1 MPIGLSFIGRG
12 HFHSHSLRRSCVT
25 GITSSMNKG
34 SRINYGLGIDT
45 GGTYTDAAIVDLQ
58 TIEVLARSKSR
69 TTHHDLSIGLGESVD
84 RVLDGLGDKDF
95 VPSLVGVSTT
105 LATNSVLERKGGRV
119 GLIGLG
125 WRPEEGQEFGAKQQ
139 CFLSGGHDV
148 RGRIQDPLDLEGA
161 RAAIDEMA
169 KCVDSIVVSGL
180 FSVFN
185 HLHEVE
191 VKRLIRDR
199 YDIPVVMGHELTG
212 ELGIY
217 ERTVTAVLNAGLIPV
232 LNDFLRKVQEI
243 MVRRGIK
250 APIMVFKGDGTLM
263 NLKAARERPVDTILS
278 GPAASAMGGKLL
290 SGQQDC
296 IVVDIGG
303 TSTDIA
309 VIEGGR
315 SRISAAGAIVG
326 SWPTRVEAVNVWT
339 VALGGDSEIRPSKKG
354 LKIGPQRVTP
364 LCFAKEKFPR
374 LVERMRELGEARFLS
389 ATPRDF
395 DHASSYERMIVD
407 HLRANGPKTF
417 GELQEVFEEMY
428 LIERHIGSL
437 LSQGAIEGIGL
448 TPTDVLHATGSYTE
462 GDIDAAKLGVKM
474 FSIALNMK
482 EDEFTSKIMNMVSSR
497 IAEEVLKK
505 MISDELGELPKSEAL
520 QHIFHNMSGRRSF
533 PKLRLNVKIDHPL
546 VGLGGPARAFVSP
559 LSEIMDVK
567 VTIPDNYDVG
577 NAIGAVCG
585 QVSEFVD
592 VFVYPREKGYA
603 VYSVFST
610 PIYYTT
616 QYDAISKAKEM
627 ASFYALQRARNAGG
641 FDLQVEMK
649 IEEDIEYSRSALGE
663 DKLVETRVRARA
675 FGTPLDS

>member
-1 MPIGLSFIGRG
+1 M
-12 HFHSHSLRRSCVT
+12 
-25 GITSSMNKG
+25 
-34 SRINYGLGIDT
+34 
-45 GGTYTDAAIVDLQ
+45 
-58 TIEVLARSKSR
+58 
-69 TTHHDLSIGLGESVD
+69 
-84 RVLDGLGDKDF
+84 
-95 VPSLVGVSTT
+95 
-105 LATNSVLERKGGRV
+105 
-119 GLIGLG
+119 
-125 WRPEEGQEFGAKQQ
+125 
-139 CFLSGGHDV
+139 
-148 RGRIQDPLDLEGA
+148 
-161 RAAIDEMA
+161 
-169 KCVDSIVVSGL
+169 VSGL

-191 VKRLIRDR
+191 IKRMIRER

-232 LNDFLRKVQEI
+232 LRDFLRKVQEI

-290 SGQQDC
+290 SGHEDC

-315 SRISAAGAIVG
+315 SKISAAGAIVG

-339 VALGGDSEIRPSKKG
+339 VGLGGDSEIRPSKKG

-364 LCFAKEKFPR
+364 LCFAKGIFPE
-374 LVERMRELGEARFLS
+374 VVDRMKELGEARFLS
-389 ATPRDF
+389 ATPRTF
-395 DHASSYERMIVD
+395 DHPSPYEKMIID

-417 GELQEVFEEMY
+417 GELKEAFEEMY

-437 LSQGAIEGIGL
+437 LSRGAIEGIGL
-448 TPTDVLHATGSYTE
+448 TPTDVLHATGAYTE
-462 GDIDAAKLGVKM
+462 GDVGAAKLGVKM
-474 FSIALNMK
+474 FSIALHMK
-482 EDEFTSKIMNMVSSR
+482 EDEFTSKIMTMVSSR

-505 MISDELGELPKSEAL
+505 MMSDELGELPKSEAL
-520 QHIFHNMSGRRSF
+520 QRIIHNMSGRRSF
-533 PKLRLNVKIDHPL
+533 PNLRLNVKIDHPL
-546 VGLGGPARAFVSP
+546 VGLGGPARAFISP
-559 LSEIMDVK
+559 LAEIMDVK

-616 QYDAISKAKEM
+616 HYDAISKAKEM
-627 ASFYALQRARNAGG
+627 ASFYALERARNAGG
-641 FDLQVEMK
+641 FNLQVEMK
-649 IEEDIEYSRSALGE
+649 LEEDIEYSRSALGE
-663 DKLVETRVRARA
+663 DKLVEMRVRARA
-675 FGTPLDS
+675 VGTPLDS